1 MLSAYLTAVREN
13 TLGGVDE
20 EDLADVKG
28 EGHPTTAEETDGKQV
43 SIFTGRVE
51 HSPHAVNTVQ
61 NAEVEI

>member
-1 MLSAYLTAVREN
+1 MLSAYFPAVREK

-28 EGHPTTAEETDGKQV
+28 EAEETDGKQV

-51 HSPHAVNTVQ
+51 HSPHAVNTIQ